1 MKRRF
6 TGPIFAL
13 TLQPR
18 PGQREIRF
26 RPGTPREMGRP
37 RQQADCKEESH
48 VCIQPQ
54 KRRAHGPDCA
64 L

>member
-26 RPGTPREMGRP
+26 RPGAPREMGRP

-48 VCIQPQ
+48 V
-54 KRRAHGPDCA
+54 
-64 L
+64 